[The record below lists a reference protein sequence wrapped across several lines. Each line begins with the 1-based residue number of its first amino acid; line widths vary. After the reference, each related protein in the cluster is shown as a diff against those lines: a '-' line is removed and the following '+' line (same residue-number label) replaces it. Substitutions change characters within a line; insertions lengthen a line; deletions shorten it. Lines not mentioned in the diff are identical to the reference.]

1 MEHKYY
7 SFKVLILF
15 EFSTILINAI
25 SGSKIWILL
34 KSPVLHN
41 NYDSYITI
49 FLFPFRS
56 LDQCATGVSQP
67 TEQCSEQTTKYTDFE
82 RRKLKLFPVLS
93 RYLFV
98 VGKGSVTF
106 HEAKKQQTTTVV
118 YRSDFST
125 KLIDSLDSDLIF
137 GSGCV
142 LVCKTE

>member
-1 MEHKYY
+1 MDSIKEP
-7 SFKVLILF
+7 SFTH
-15 EFSTILINAI
+15 SNY
-25 SGSKIWILL
+25 
-34 KSPVLHN
+34 N
-41 NYDSYITI
+41 NSSYITI
-49 FLFPFRS
+49 FLCPFRS

-125 KLIDSLDSDLIF
+125 KLIDSLGDHPFKTSAF
-137 GSGCV
+137 FRGEGSKICQIRRRIV
-142 LVCKTE
+142 VKNYRR

>member
-1 MEHKYY
+1 MIC
-7 SFKVLILF
+7 FAV
-15 EFSTILINAI
+15 
-25 SGSKIWILL
+25 
-34 KSPVLHN
+34 
-41 NYDSYITI
+41 
-49 FLFPFRS
+49 

-125 KLIDSLDSDLIF
+125 KLIDSLDSDLTF
-137 GSGCV
+137 ESGCV
-142 LVCKTE
+142 LVGKLSKLIK